1 LIDYDGDL
9 GWTDEAVYEVSD
21 VKKADVE
28 DSGAKAKS
36 EALELMKEKKANE
49 RADKLKKHYKGKL
62 LNVSKANGSC
72 ESMDDTMDKME
83 FGLEKW
89 IEDVMDLG
97 DDKSKLTDDVKKKEV
112 ARFNLVMNECKL
124 TMYDFCG
131 RSGMQL
137 SGKKSADEKPDP
149 RSAIECTLAD
159 EVRETFLIFSKW
171 IQDRMKK
178 TEMMDTKIKNTNND
192 LTGLL
197 TELHGRNVKTLADLG
212 VEVGARSRQLKTVAS
227 IEKET
232 KERIAAREPPEPPA
246 DEGGG
251 GGGGGMP
258 GRGGGGGRGGL
269 LVSQVH
275 SFDCHFFSAFVYLIC
290 ILACITFLF

>member
-1 LIDYDGDL
+1 LD
-9 GWTDEAVYEVSD
+9 EVSD

-112 ARFNLVMNECKL
+112 ASFNLVMNECKL
-124 TMYDFCG
+124 TIYDFCG

-149 RSAIECTLAD
+149 RSAIECTLAG
-159 EVRETFLIFSKW
+159 EVRETFLIFSKF
-171 IQDRMKK
+171 IQDRMKT

-197 TELHGRNVKTLADLG
+197 TELHGRNEKTLAALG
-212 VEVGARSRQLKTVAS
+212 VEKGERSRQLKTVAL

-232 KERIAAREPPEPPA
+232 KEKIAARAPPPAPA

-258 GRGGGGGRGGL
+258 GRGGGGRGGL
-269 LVSQVH
+269 LVSQVNL
-275 SFDCHFFSAFVYLIC
+275 FDCHVFSAFVYLIC
-290 ILACITFLF
+290 ILFL